1 MAVIDDLVAEVRAGW
16 RPPKRMTL
24 SEWADRYAYLSAE
37 SSAQEGRWRT
47 LPYQKGIMDAMTDP
61 AIEQV
66 VFMKSARVG
75 YTKCVNNLIGYHI
88 HQDPCPIMVVQ
99 PTDSDAEGY
108 SKEEIAPML
117 RDTPVL
123 AGMVSDVKSRDSNNT
138 ILNKSFPGGVL
149 SLVGANSPRG
159 FRRVSRRLVL
169 FDEVD
174 GYPPS
179 AGTEGDQIKLGI
191 KRTEYYWNR
200 KIVAGS
206 TPTTKEESK
215 IERMFLET
223 DQRRFFV
230 PCPHCDERQ
239 YLVWGADKPYGFKW
253 PAGRPLEAVYICQH
267 CGAAINHGQ
276 KYDMIEAG
284 LWVPTAEAIRPGLV
298 GFHIWAAYS
307 FSPNATWGQLAQEW
321 VEAQGSPELLKTFVN
336 TALGETWEDNYTAKL
351 DAEALERRAEAYDIL
366 TAPAGVLVATAGVD
380 VQDNRIEVQVVGWG
394 EGEES
399 WVLNYAVIYG
409 DPSGFEIWA
418 QVLDVINTPIRH
430 ASGAVLRPYCA
441 IVDSGDGNKTNEVYA
456 FARTHRARHI
466 LAGKGMSGSR
476 PPLGAPTK
484 QDINI
489 RGQKIKRGV
498 ALYGVGVDSIK
509 STIYGRLKRSETSGP
524 GAVHFPLGL
533 PRAYFDQ
540 LTAEKQ
546 AVKYVNGMPRRYWT
560 KRDGDRNEALD
571 TFVYAYAA
579 LHYVYS
585 RYNRASFWQQMAA
598 ILSKTR
604 PQVIESA
611 PDAAAPVEP
620 AGGDPAGTVQPTG
633 GRIALSGWRRGQ

>member
-1 MAVIDDLVAEVRAGW
+1 MAVIDDLVAEVRASW
-16 RPPKRMTL
+16 RPPKRMSL

-75 YTKCVNNLIGYHI
+75 YTKCLNNLIGYHI
-88 HQDPCPIMVVQ
+88 HQDPCPIMLVQ

-123 AGMVSDVKSRDSNNT
+123 AGLVSAVKSRDSNNT

-179 AGTEGDQIKLGI
+179 AGPEGDQIKLGI

-206 TPTTKEESK
+206 TPTIKDVSK

-230 PCPHCDERQ
+230 PCPHCGEKQ
-239 YLVWGADKPYGFKW
+239 FLVWGADKPYGVKW
-253 PAGRPLEAVYICQH
+253 PAGRPLEAVYVCAH
-267 CGAAINHGQ
+267 CGSTITHGQ
-276 KYDMIEAG
+276 KYDMIDAG
-284 LWVPTAEAIRPGLV
+284 LWLPTAEAVRPGLA

-321 VEAQGSPELLKTFVN
+321 VEAQGDPELLKTFVN
-336 TALGETWEDNYTAKL
+336 TALGETWEDNYSAKL
-351 DAEALERRAEAYDIL
+351 DADVLERRAEAYDLL

-394 EGEES
+394 DGEES
-399 WVLNYAVIYG
+399 WVLNYAVVYG
-409 DPSGFEIWA
+409 DPSGFEVWA

-430 ASGAVLRPYCA
+430 ASGAVMRAYCA
-441 IVDSGDGNKTNEVYA
+441 VVDSGDGNRTNEVYA

-466 LAGKGMSGSR
+466 LAGKGMPGSR
-476 PPLGAPTK
+476 PPIGAPTK

-498 ALYGVGVDSIK
+498 ALYGVGVDSVK
-509 STIYGRLKRSETSGP
+509 STLYGRLKRGEGSGA

-533 PRAYFDQ
+533 PRAYYEQ

-546 AVKYVNGMPRRYWT
+546 AVKFINGMPRRYWT
-560 KRDGDRNEALD
+560 KKDGDRNEALD
-571 TFVYAYAA
+571 TFVYAYAG

-585 RYNRASFWQQMAA
+585 RHNRASFWQQMAA
-598 ILSKTR
+598 ILSQTA

-611 PDAAAPVEP
+611 PDAPEAGP
-620 AGGDPAGTVQPTG
+620 AGGDPVGTAQPAM
-633 GRIALSGWRRGQ
+633 GRINLTGWRRGS